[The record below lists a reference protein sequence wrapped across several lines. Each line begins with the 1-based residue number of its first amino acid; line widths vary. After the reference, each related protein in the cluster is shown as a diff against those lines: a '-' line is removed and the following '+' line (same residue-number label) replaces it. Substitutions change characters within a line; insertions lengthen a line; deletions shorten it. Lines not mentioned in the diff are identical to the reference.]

1 MTNALDQ
8 LETQVRRDLALIAHP
23 RARWLTPRKAPD
35 GSDALDV
42 LIVGAGQCGVTTGFA
57 LLRARVDNLLV
68 IDKAPYGAEG
78 PWLTYARMP
87 TLRSPKDQTGP
98 DLDVPS
104 LTYQVWHEAKFGAAS
119 WEQLRLIPTE
129 LWNDY
134 VLWVRR
140 VTGVPVRNE
149 VELLRIAPEAGLLR
163 ASLREGGVERQV
175 YARKIVLATGQEGAG
190 GWWMPD
196 FVAALPLRLRA
207 HTCDA
212 IDFAALRGK
221 TVFVLGAGA
230 SAFDNAA
237 AALEAGAREVHLF
250 CRRVAPQVIQPYRWL
265 TFAGFL
271 QHLCEMDDVW
281 RWRFMSHI
289 LGLREGFPQDTYDR
303 CARFPNFVLRVG
315 EPWESARE
323 SGGRAAVRSCKSE
336 FTADFLITG
345 TGVDMDFSLRPELAA
360 CAHNIAT
367 WADRY
372 APPIDERDERLARF
386 PYLGPDHAFQEKNA
400 GRTPWIRDIHF
411 FGIAATMSFGPS
423 GSSINAMTTAVPR
436 LAQGVTR
443 GLFAGDL
450 DSHWAALKA
459 YDVPQAILQTKPSG
473 AHS

>member
-1 MTNALDQ
+1 MTRALDQ
-8 LETQVRRDLALIAHP
+8 LEAQVRSDLALIAHP
-23 RARWLTPRKAPD
+23 RAKWLTPRKAPD

-42 LIVGAGQCGVTTGFA
+42 LIVGAGQCGVTTAFA
-57 LLRARVDNLLV
+57 LLRAKVDNLLV

-78 PWLTYARMP
+78 PWATYARMP
-87 TLRSPKDQTGP
+87 NLRSPKDQTGP

-104 LTYQVWHEAKFGAAS
+104 LTYQLWHEAKFGAAS
-119 WEQLRLIPTE
+119 WEQLRLIPKE

-140 VTGVPVRNE
+140 VTGVPARNE

-163 ASLREGGVERQV
+163 ATLREAGAERVV

-196 FVAALPLRLRA
+196 FVASLPPALRA
-207 HTCDA
+207 HTCDE

-250 CRRVAPQVIQPYRWL
+250 CRRATPQVIQPYRWL

-303 CARFPNFVLRVG
+303 CARFANFILRPG
-315 EPWESARE
+315 EPWEDARAAA
-323 SGGRAAVRSCKSE
+323 GRAIVRSCKGE
-336 FTADFLITG
+336 FA
-345 TGVDMDFSLRPELAA
+345 
-360 CAHNIAT
+360 
-367 WADRY
+367 ADR
-372 APPIDERDERLARF
+372 
-386 PYLGPDHAFQEKNA
+386 K
-400 GRTPWIRDIHF
+400 
-411 FGIAATMSFGPS
+411 S
-423 GSSINAMTTAVPR
+423 V
-436 LAQGVTR
+436 V
-443 GLFAGDL
+443 
-450 DSHWAALKA
+450 
-459 YDVPQAILQTKPSG
+459 
-473 AHS
+473 